1 MHDRDHLNKMERQY
15 IALGQRIRNNDFP
28 CLRAEY
34 ALTLAHSVRIAQC
47 SGVDR
52 ITVVELGVA
61 GGRGLED
68 LCHISELYHKMF
80 GIEFDIVGFDIASGM
95 PNAID
100 YRDHP
105 EIWHP
110 GQFDVRSETGDLRQ
124 RLEARGAQLIVGNVA
139 ETIPEFVANFGDRV
153 LGFVSIDLD
162 HYSGTRDSMPLF
174 NMPPENYL
182 PAVPVYVD
190 DMNTGITYNPWCG
203 EHAAIQEYNQANS
216 LRKFEEKHVLWGIQN
231 FHILHLFDHPV
242 RTGTKKIP
250 YPLEYGPF

>member
-1 MHDRDHLNKMERQY
+1 MLDREYLDQLEQQY
-15 IALGQRIRNNDFP
+15 IELAWRIRNNEFS
-28 CLRAEY
+28 CVRAEY
-34 ALTLAHSVRIAQC
+34 ALTLAHSFRIAHC
-47 SGVDR
+47 AGVNK
-52 ITVVELGVA
+52 ITIIELGVA

-68 LCHISELYHKMF
+68 LCHIAEQYREMF
-80 GIEFDIVGFDIASGM
+80 NIDFEVVGFDIATGM

-110 GQFDVRSETGDLRQ
+110 GQFDVHSETDDLRQ
-124 RLEARGAQLIVGNVA
+124 RIEARGAQLIIGNVA
-139 ETIPEFVANFGDRV
+139 ETIPKFISEFNGVI
-153 LGFVSIDLD
+153 GFVSIDLD

-203 EHAAIQEYNQANS
+203 EHAAIEEYNQANT
-216 LRKFEEKHVLWGIQN
+216 LRKIEEKHVLWGIQN
-231 FHILHLFDHPV
+231 FHVLHLFDHPA
-242 RTGTKKIP
+242 RTGAKKIP
-250 YPLEYGPF
+250 YPLDYGPF